1 VAAGNRR
8 RKGKA
13 AAPIITENLIMASEQ
28 AGIPGTP
35 YGAQD
40 LIAAVLAGGT
50 GYARTNGGERPAAV
64 RSVSLRAAIGL
75 LCLSLLLLPGCAS
88 MGPPTVARDRFD
100 YVTAVSESWKRQML
114 LNLLKVRYADA
125 PVFMDIASVINSY
138 ELTGDVSLNGQLAQ
152 IGRGD
157 QFASLGVTGRY
168 SDKPTI
174 TYQPLA
180 GEKFTRS
187 LMLPLPIPGILFLM
201 QSGYPADLVLRI
213 CVDSVN
219 GLQNAYGG
227 PGRPQAGDPKFRELI
242 TAVREAQAAG
252 GMGLRMKSATNRQA
266 MVMFLRPSTDEAIA
280 EPVRKIRELL
290 GLNATAREFNVVYGN
305 YPENDTEVAILSRS
319 ILQLLIDLASHIDVP
334 AVDLAAGSVSGL
346 QRTPEQERMFPTLL
360 SVRCGPS
367 APEDAHVSVQYRKQ
381 WFWIEDG
388 DRQSKQIFNFM
399 MFMFSLTDTGTELAT
414 PVVTIPAR

>member
-1 VAAGNRR
+1 MKTNF
-8 RKGKA
+8 
-13 AAPIITENLIMASEQ
+13 PQN
-28 AGIPGTP
+28 
-35 YGAQD
+35 
-40 LIAAVLAGGT
+40 LIAATLGC
-50 GYARTNGGERPAAV
+50 ARSHARGDGGERPTAV
-64 RSVSLRAAIGL
+64 PSVPLRAVFCLAS
-75 LCLSLLLLPGCAS
+75 LSLLLVTGCAS

-138 ELTGDVSLNGQLAQ
+138 ELAGDVSFNGQLAQ
-152 IGRGD
+152 VGRGD
-157 QFASLGVTGRY
+157 QFLSLGVTGRY

-213 CVDSVN
+213 CVDSIN

-227 PGRPQAGDPKFRELI
+227 PARPQAGDPKFRELLAAI
-242 TAVREAQAAG
+242 REAQAAG
-252 GMGLRMKSATNRQA
+252 GMGMRMRSANDRQA

-280 EPVRKIRELL
+280 APVRKIRELL
-290 GLNATAREFNVVYGN
+290 GLNATAREFSVVYGN
-305 YPENDTEVAILSRS
+305 YPENDVEVAILSRS
-319 ILQLLIDLASHIDVP
+319 ILQLLIDMASHIDVP
-334 AVDLAAGSVSGL
+334 AVDLAEGRVSGL
-346 QRTPEQERMFPTLL
+346 RRPPEQERMFPTLL
-360 SVRCGPS
+360 AVRGGPTVP
-367 APEDAHVSVQYRKQ
+367 ADAHVSVHYRNQ
-381 WFWIEDG
+381 WFWIEDR
-388 DRQSKQIFNFM
+388 DRQSKQIFNFL
-399 MFMFSLTDTGTELAT
+399 MFVFSLTEPGAGQAA